1 MIQSTRW
8 FVYLMKSLKLSSVK
22 TLTNNTKNWPQ
33 LQLNLA
39 ISWGQTAMQQ
49 KFIYLRLLLSTN
61 SHFCYPSIH
70 ISFGTLNCLK
80 NTLTKSISI
89 QHFLSPSI
97 RITTSHLSTID
108 DLCRGIVYYVDYN
121 EHDISQLLN
130 SIGEVYKK
138 KDSSVKRM
146 RGARLC
152 K

>member
-8 FVYLMKSLKLSSVK
+8 FVYLMKSLESSQVR

-33 LQLNLA
+33 FQLNLE
-39 ISWGQTAMQQ
+39 ISWDKRLCNKKSFLYILDFSFQQ
-49 KFIYLRLLLSTN
+49 AVTFA
-61 SHFCYPSIH
+61 IH
-70 ISFGTLNCLK
+70 ISFDTLNCLK
-80 NTLTKSISI
+80 NTLTKSINI
-89 QHFLSPSI
+89 QHFLFLSI

-108 DLCRGIVYYVDYN
+108 DLCRGIIYYVDYN